1 MTAELLFLFFQT
13 STATT
18 FNLIRYCS
26 TFHAFFFFVYV
37 SCFVLLFSLVKSRK
51 TFVFAADVLL
61 VWRGYTH
68 RRRNK

>member
-1 MTAELLFLFFQT
+1 M
-13 STATT
+13 
-18 FNLIRYCS
+18 R
-26 TFHAFFFFVYV
+26 FFFFVYV